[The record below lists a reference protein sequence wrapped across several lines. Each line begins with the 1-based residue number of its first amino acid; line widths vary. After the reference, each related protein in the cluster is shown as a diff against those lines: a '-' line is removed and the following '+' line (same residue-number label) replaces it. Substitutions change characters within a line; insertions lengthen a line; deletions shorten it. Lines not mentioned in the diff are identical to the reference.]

1 MDIEEERY
9 FVSLGMRT
17 YAGSFFKAI
26 GEAIA
31 HASHTNLTAIKI
43 TWFKEWEQYLDMGKV
58 EHKKNG

>member
-31 HASHTNLTAIKI
+31 HASGSNLPLIKK
-43 TWFKEWEQYLDMGKV
+43 TWPKEWEIYLRMGKK
-58 EHKKNG
+58 EHEKNG